1 MIHID
6 SMVLMALVD
15 EKDDLYKEAR
25 HIVNGRENATY
36 AVSLVAI
43 GEVIN
48 RLSEKRDLP
57 SAIDASEELVKLLG
71 QGKVVVRAFGGDRSS
86 LELSVKL
93 MELDAMLKPADVL
106 ILTSMLCDESS
117 SGLYSNDR
125 VLTFSKVLRDYA
137 RSNGRWIKIPPGF

>member
-1 MIHID
+1 M
-6 SMVLMALVD
+6 
-15 EKDDLYKEAR
+15 
-25 HIVNGRENATY
+25 NGRENATY

-48 RLSEKRDLP
+48 RLSEKRDLS
-57 SAIDASEELVKLLG
+57 SAIDASDDLVNLLG
-71 QGKVVVRAFGGDRSS
+71 HGRVVMRAFGGDRSS
-86 LELSVKL
+86 LDLSVKL

-125 VLTFSKVLRDYA
+125 VLTFSKVLRDHA